1 MHSLIT
7 PTLSPLIMSTHGD
20 ELYCVQ
26 INNQQIIL
34 VEKNNQNSDKQSIT
48 YCKILLHLLLFT
60 KGKS

>member
-1 MHSLIT
+1 
-7 PTLSPLIMSTHGD
+7 MSTHGD

>member
-1 MHSLIT
+1 
-7 PTLSPLIMSTHGD
+7 MSTHGD

-48 YCKILLHLLLFT
+48 YCKI
-60 KGKS
+60 